1 MLRLAAETFVS
12 WSIMASFV
20 SKIVIP
26 LLIGG

>member
-12 WSIMASFV
+12 WSVRANFIL
-20 SKIVIP
+20 KIVIP